1 MYGMISELKAF
12 KYMQERVP
20 LSQES
25 AGSKEDSKP
34 DDIDWGKL
42 TEKVMKFRKIVDKLE
57 KKETLVSCKCI
68 CMNK

>member
-12 KYMQERVP
+12 KYMQERVE

-25 AGSKEDSKP
+25 GLSQERP

-42 TEKVMKFRKIVDKLE
+42 SEKVMKFRKIVDKLE

>member
-1 MYGMISELKAF
+1 MYCMISELKAF
-12 KYMQERVP
+12 KYMQERVE

-25 AGSKEDSKP
+25 GLSQERP

-42 TEKVMKFRKIVDKLE
+42 SEKVMKFRKIVEKLE

>member
-12 KYMQERVP
+12 KYMQERVALP
-20 LSQES
+20 QETM
-25 AGSKEDSKP
+25 GSKVSERP

-42 TEKVMKFRKIVDKLE
+42 SEKVMKFRKVVDKLE
-57 KKETLVSCKCI
+57 KKETLVPCKCV

>member
-1 MYGMISELKAF
+1 MYGMISELNAF
-12 KYMQERVP
+12 KYMQERVE

-25 AGSKEDSKP
+25 GLSQERP

-42 TEKVMKFRKIVDKLE
+42 SEKVMKFRKIVEKLE

>member
-12 KYMQERVP
+12 KYMQERVE

-25 AGSKEDSKP
+25 GLSQERP

-42 TEKVMKFRKIVDKLE
+42 SEKVMKFRKIVEKLE

>member
-1 MYGMISELKAF
+1 MISELKAF

-25 AGSKEDSKP
+25 QGSKEGDGKP

-57 KKETLVSCKCI
+57 KKDTLVSCKCI

>member
-1 MYGMISELKAF
+1 MISELKAF
-12 KYMQERVP
+12 KYMHERVD

-25 AGSKEDSKP
+25 GLSQERP

-42 TEKVMKFRKIVDKLE
+42 SEKVMKFRKIVEKLE

>member
-1 MYGMISELKAF
+1 MYCMISELKAF
-12 KYMQERVP
+12 KYMQERVE

-25 AGSKEDSKP
+25 GLSQERP

-42 TEKVMKFRKIVDKLE
+42 SEKVMTFRKIVEKLE
-57 KKETLVSCKCI
+57 KKETLVPCKCI

>member
-12 KYMQERVP
+12 KYMQERVE
-20 LSQES
+20 LSQEFGLS
-25 AGSKEDSKP
+25 QERP

-42 TEKVMKFRKIVDKLE
+42 SEKVMTFRKIVEKLE

>member
-1 MYGMISELKAF
+1 
-12 KYMQERVP
+12 MQERVP
-20 LSQES
+20 VSQES
-25 AGSKEDSKP
+25 EAEKP

-42 TEKVMKFRKIVDKLE
+42 PEKVMKFRKVVEKLE

>member
-12 KYMQERVP
+12 KYMQERVE

-25 AGSKEDSKP
+25 GLSQERP

-42 TEKVMKFRKIVDKLE
+42 SEKVMTFRKIVEKLE

>member
-1 MYGMISELKAF
+1 MISELKAF
-12 KYMQERVP
+12 KYMQERVA

-25 AGSKEDSKP
+25 GLSQERP

-42 TEKVMKFRKIVDKLE
+42 SEKVMTFRKIVEKLE